1 MRQTK
6 LLSAHHQTIGT
17 VSTQYVRYRTDL
29 INTPKPDERAI
40 MTYVSCYYHAFQ
52 GAQQVGNLEPQKT
65 QYPYATSQYN
75 NEYDNKKNVTK
86 SFHLP
91 NQSVQQNNTKNNI
104 RHTHCRA
111 IFVLCFSVCVYV
123 CVCERFSFSSV
134 PEIWVQNRQLSLWK
148 VTISLQHRCVS
159 DKVSFYT
166 MPSSRSLLSTF
177 IWIQYSHRRE
187 DVAFRFHAPYSLHL
201 SQI

>member
-111 IFVLCFSVCVYV
+111 IFVLCFSVCVYA

-134 PEIWVQNRQLSLWK
+134 RLKFEFKTDSCRYE
-148 VTISLQHRCVS
+148 R
-159 DKVSFYT
+159 
-166 MPSSRSLLSTF
+166 
-177 IWIQYSHRRE
+177 
-187 DVAFRFHAPYSLHL
+187 
-201 SQI
+201 